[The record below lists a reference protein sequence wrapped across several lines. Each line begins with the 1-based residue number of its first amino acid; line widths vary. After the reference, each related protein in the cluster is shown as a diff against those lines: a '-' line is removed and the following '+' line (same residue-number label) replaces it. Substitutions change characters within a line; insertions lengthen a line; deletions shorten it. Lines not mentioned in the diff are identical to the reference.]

1 MLRLLARYL
10 TALIAI
16 AALGQASVLPALALS
31 TAQEVA
37 QGKAESAEVDAHSI
51 KITDP
56 FLVAWVNSIGG
67 QLAQHRQRRDI
78 NFTFTILATPD
89 INAFAMKGG
98 FIHVDI
104 GLLNFVS
111 SDDDLAATMGHE
123 MGHVELRHVVKSSN
137 QGTIIG
143 ILTALVSIVSPVAGV
158 LGDIG
163 GEMATQKF
171 SRLDELQADH
181 YGMRLADQTG
191 FDPEAAVDVMAKLG
205 AMDSGPESKADKA
218 FIDHPVPQDR
228 VAHLLGYPEL
238 DRPTDAALTAQAIHD
253 QQEGR
258 YSYAQA
264 KLRKLKDGSSPLV
277 AEHVTQLDYAL
288 RESGALAAPDSRVML
303 VSISP
308 DDPRRKQASAALKM
322 AQSNAQTAL
331 TQAKNDARIGAGEL
345 DNLEQQITRVSTAM
359 EATAQGSPQGP
370 QPSGAG
376 GASGG
381 GAMAAML
388 AHLDADVSG
397 TVDAIS
403 DVVST
408 APGLIGPNQ
417 DALREMTGPFD
428 DDAPLTP
435 KYQALLP
442 YYPSMTAGLNRSN
455 DQLLDSIA
463 QSRAAI
469 AQALIATQIL
479 SNVMTPTAL
488 PQYQEHGQGTASPRP
503 PNIGPA
509 LTAWDAALAKA
520 QQASDEM
527 YAAQTIGLS
536 VETTLLDVESSPER
550 YSAFAHALEA
560 RFPGQ
565 RAPSYAQATHL
576 GIPAGEIACAS
587 WYAFDTHSQVS
598 DVLANLKSAN
608 QTCEDAALAHHL
620 LGESMEIAEGL
631 VYEDYVDTPQP
642 IK

>member
-1 MLRLLARYL
+1 MLRHLARYL

-16 AALGQASVLPALALS
+16 GALGQTCAVPALALS
-31 TAQEVA
+31 TAQEIA

-98 FIHVDI
+98 FIHVDM

-181 YGMRLADQTG
+181 YGMRLAAQTG

-238 DRPTDAALTAQAIHD
+238 DRPTDTALTAQAIHD

-264 KLRKLKDGSSPLV
+264 KLRKLKDASSPLV

-303 VSISP
+303 VSIFP
-308 DDPRRKQASAALKM
+308 DDPRRKQASAALKV

-331 TQAKNDARIGAGEL
+331 AQAKTDARIGAGEL
-345 DNLEQQITRVSTAM
+345 DNLEQQITRVSTAIQA
-359 EATAQGSPQGP
+359 EPQGSSQGP
-370 QPSGAG
+370 QPGGAG
-376 GASGG
+376 GASGR
-381 GAMAAML
+381 AMAALL

-397 TVDAIS
+397 TADAVS

-417 DALREMTGPFD
+417 DALREMAGPFD

-435 KYQALLP
+435 KYQALLA
-442 YYPSMTAGLNRSN
+442 YYPSMTAGLNKSN

-469 AQALIATQIL
+469 AQGLIATQIM
-479 SNVMTPTAL
+479 SNVMTPTA
-488 PQYQEHGQGTASPRP
+488 PDQYQGHGQGTASPRP
-503 PNIGPA
+503 PNIGPVLA
-509 LTAWDAALAKA
+509 AWDAALAKA

-565 RAPSYAQATHL
+565 QAPSYAQATHL

-587 WYAFDTHSQVS
+587 WYAFDTHLQVS
-598 DVLANLKSAN
+598 DVLANLKSSN
-608 QTCEDAALAHHL
+608 QTCEDAALGHHL